1 VRVEEPGHRRQPFAG
16 VARVWCVTD
25 TDYAAFVEANWDR
38 YLRLAYL
45 LTGSEHAAEE
55 LLQDC
60 LVKLYSR
67 WRRVSAIGDPNA
79 YVRRMLAN
87 GNVSRWRRS
96 RREHL
101 VDVTPEA
108 ESTVS
113 GLGTAVGR
121 QETWPGEQGEHAV
134 ELRRALMR
142 LPVGQRAVA
151 VLRHFEDLSEK
162 QVAEVLGCSVGTVKS
177 QNAKALASLRH
188 HLSGYF
194 DEIRSQA

>member
-1 VRVEEPGHRRQPFAG
+1 M
-16 VARVWCVTD
+16 TD
-25 TDYAAFVEANWDR
+25 TEYEAFVSANWDR

-55 LLQDC
+55 LVQDC
-60 LVKLYSR
+60 LVKLYAR
-67 WRRVSAIGDPNA
+67 WRRVSRLGDPNA

-96 RREHL
+96 RRERL
-101 VDVTPEA
+101 VDALPE
-108 ESTVS
+108 T
-113 GLGTAVGR
+113 GNTAASSPYGR
-121 QETWPGEQGEHAV
+121 QRGTCPDEWDQAV
-134 ELRRALMR
+134 ELRKALMR

-177 QNAKALASLRH
+177 QNSKALAALRRYLGTHLDEQTRSLT
-188 HLSGYF
+188 
-194 DEIRSQA
+194 

>member
-1 VRVEEPGHRRQPFAG
+1 M
-16 VARVWCVTD
+16 TD
-25 TDYAAFVEANWDR
+25 TEYAAFVEANWDR
-38 YLRLAYL
+38 YLRVAYL

-67 WRRVSAIGDPNA
+67 WRRVSANGDPNA

-96 RREHL
+96 RRERP
-101 VDVTPEA
+101 VDMTPA
-108 ESTVS
+108 AGNASAD
-113 GLGTAVGR
+113 LGTFAAAVGPR
-121 QETWPGEQGEHAV
+121 ETWPSEQRDHAV

-142 LPVGQRAVA
+142 LPPGQRAVA

-162 QVAEVLGCSVGTVKS
+162 QVADVLGCSVGTVKS
-177 QNAKALASLRH
+177 QNAKALAGLRQ
-188 HLSGYF
+188 HLSEYL
-194 DEIRSQA
+194 DENRSLT